1 MAFDP
6 TTARPVEVTRGFAF
20 DPSTATLE
28 TETPRKTV
36 FDPST
41 ATPFIDARTKKEE
54 TPEEQSVF
62 RQVADIPLQLQKG
75 AVTGV
80 RLISDMFGADSA
92 TSKNLRLVEDHL
104 AGLMSAQS
112 KQDSREIARIFKDAE
127 DKGIGANLAAAVK
140 AIAIAPVD
148 TIVNALGTSAPA
160 IVAGLTATLAGAPT
174 AAVLGTTAAVGS
186 AMGAGTI
193 KGAIYETVTEELI
206 KAGLKP
212 AEAEAR
218 AVKAQEYF
226 GENMGM
232 IVTGAGLGTLEAIT
246 GAQPAIARMI
256 ANKLARKGAVEIA
269 EDVAEQAAKG
279 YLGTAAKSAVKEAAP
294 EFLQGAQEQL
304 AKNLALQDEGFDV
317 PTMRGVVGQGAFEAL
332 AGAGLGATTG
342 VAGVASER
350 RAATQEQRELD
361 RLQTLIDEETKQF
374 APTEGV
380 ADVVPS
386 PAIDGAV
393 EPSPAMPVGGT
404 EAVTGGI
411 ETPLAT
417 GLATAEQLTGEPIT
431 GAAVQPTALTPPLP
445 TLEQAQA
452 VLDTLENKEQL
463 QIQEA
468 PDGGF
473 VVAQRAPMVEPT
485 AVAPIAPIEMVG
497 EAAPVETGGVTPEA
511 VQPTV
516 QVAPAEAVEAAP
528 IPEAIEPIATPAVA
542 VEAAAAPEAIEPIS
556 VVAQAETELVEA
568 NTVARTK
575 QDALVDAEIKL
586 RAAITEFNST
596 VRKSD
601 DTTSPAAVELQS
613 ARYAVERANADYLNA
628 SRGVDIKRAKLIE
641 AQSAAKKVE
650 TTPAPTEEPSV
661 AEAIETVQAK
671 EERPQETAATVA
683 AIAEQAEAPV
693 RKRAPGGGRKKSE
706 FAKTT
711 EERGAQSADLIQDAR
726 DIEGRAKA
734 VQKLSLGFAPEQF
747 AKRGVSAEQAQAA
760 YEEAES
766 ARKEDLWNNKM
777 YLYIASVDP
786 TRRDTKAGRVAR
798 EAVAQFTP
806 QEQAQYKELY
816 ASYKAGQGRAP
827 LKSTSIY
834 MSDTADPKF
843 GTATTAQQALRRI
856 MNTGKPFEKLLA
868 QRLLNAV
875 KGVQFVVIRPDT
887 KLPAEISKAFRD
899 TTQGVYSEARK
910 TIYVRDESFGDV
922 NGVNNT
928 TILHEALH
936 AATTLR
942 LDYALALAERGELDT
957 APALQAFAQMMT
969 KTMERAALVY
979 RVAEAEGRSTPYL
992 DGLNKVGAFTD
1003 VREFVSYGLTD
1014 NMMQQFLAT
1023 QVPGM
1028 KMSMFS
1034 RFVEAIRKLFGFDA
1048 NSQSAFQDLVVTTDA
1063 LLSERL
1069 PRDASLIA
1077 TTPDTLAAIKS
1088 NGKKVEDFD
1097 KKLKQP
1103 LASPEEALTTI
1114 GQIIKVRSWDDAKDV
1129 VSDIYNGTGS
1139 QFRRPMLG
1147 ALTTR
1152 QLTELKAAKDM
1163 TDADGKPLLDE
1174 VLRIAED
1181 MNGAKSKMLDET
1193 ADMAKVW
1200 HEWQRAN
1207 PNKYRTLNRL
1217 IHLSTIN
1224 QLDPSVDTRS
1234 ATLTQMY
1241 EALGADGKKLYNDI
1255 RDFYKARFDQYK
1267 QILLDRI
1274 AQTEADDAT
1283 KAQIIAKLEKDFAKL
1298 PQPYFPLVRE
1308 GKYWVRI
1315 GNPKSPNM
1323 EYYMFEDPRERNFF
1337 VRQRAKELG
1346 TTVEALKEDESNIF
1360 AMGDDFKQ
1368 AVDEGMRS
1376 SKMLKDI
1383 LEMVDNASMTDKA
1396 ALKDEIHQ
1404 LYFSTL
1410 PEQNFRKHFIHRK
1423 GTAGFR
1429 SDALRN
1435 FAKSSFHTSVQL
1447 AKIEYGQKLRGAVT
1461 RAWDATEGKPQRE
1474 ILFRPLVDEMKD
1486 RVENVLSPDRSDA
1499 AATKF
1504 ANFLGS
1510 ASFLYYMS
1518 APASAIT
1525 NLSGLFVFGMPV
1537 LNGEFGPQANLALA
1551 KNMNIF
1557 KAVGTTDKDGKFTF
1571 PTLLSRLSGHRRDA
1585 YMEALRRGKI
1595 DTTLTYDT
1603 LQLARTP
1610 SEQYSGSTTSV
1621 MNAVGYLFHHSEKIN
1636 REVMFMTAYDLAYER
1651 ATKAGRDVK
1660 TAQEEAL
1667 NEASRM
1673 TDEAMFDYS
1682 EFNKPRFFRGNV
1694 ARVILQFK
1702 SFAQQTTFYLVKNF
1716 KAMFGSQPP
1725 GVRSTAAT
1733 KFIGTLGMTA
1743 MFAGA
1748 LGLPL
1753 VSVLTWAMSLAS
1765 EDDKDPEKRNAKLRF
1780 RKFLRE
1786 EFGEDL
1792 GLAIERGPI
1801 SWATDI
1807 DFHSRVKLDQLWFR
1821 EMKSGKSEP
1830 EALKEFMIN
1839 MLGPS
1844 VGLAVNASEAMRR
1857 INDGD
1862 VQRGVEM
1869 LLPAGLRGFA
1879 VAMRMNEEGVRNL
1892 KDDKIISRDKLSEK
1906 EIAIAATGF
1915 APVKVA
1921 ATQEDAAQAREQLD
1935 KINEERGR
1943 VLTLFKDLNKKF
1955 TPSRRD
1961 EAFRSLK
1968 EFNRKNPMV
1977 GLDADTIIKAVEGE
1991 VEASATAVRGIRVTE
2006 KLRPALERLLP
2017 RSPYKE

>member
-1 MAFDP
+1 MANSFSFEDALRPNPQPQQPQSFSFEEAVTPVKP
-6 TTARPVEVTRGFAF
+6 TSFSFEEAQPTQ
-20 DPSTATLE
+20 
-28 TETPRKTV
+28 
-36 FDPST
+36 
-41 ATPFIDARTKKEE
+41 FIDARTKKEE

-62 RQVADIPLQLQKG
+62 RQVADVPLQLQKG
-75 AVTGV
+75 VVTGV

-160 IVAGLTATLAGAPT
+160 IVAGLAATVAGAPT

-269 EDVAEQAAKG
+269 EDVAEQAVKG
-279 YLGTAAKSAVKEAAP
+279 YFGTAAKSAVKEAAP
-294 EFLQGAQEQL
+294 EFLQGSQEQL
-304 AKNLALQDEGFDV
+304 ARNLALQEEGFDV
-317 PTMRGVVGQGAFEAL
+317 PTMRDVVAQGTFEAL

-342 VAGVASER
+342 AVQVATER
-350 RAATQEQRELD
+350 RAATQEQKELD
-361 RLQTLIDEETKQF
+361 RLQTIIEQELGPVTPEE
-374 APTEGV
+374 EGV
-380 ADVVPS
+380 TNVEPS
-386 PAIDGAV
+386 PTIDGAV
-393 EPSPAMPVGGT
+393 EPSTGMPVGGVDT
-404 EAVTGGI
+404 TAAGI
-411 ETPLAT
+411 ETPLAS
-417 GLATAEQLTGEPIT
+417 GLAAAEQLTGEPIT
-431 GAAVQPTALTPPLP
+431 GAAVQSTPLTPPLP
-445 TLEQAQA
+445 TRELAQA
-452 VLDTLENKEQL
+452 VLDSQPNVEQL
-463 QIQEA
+463 EITET

-473 VVAQRAPMVEPT
+473 VVAQRAPVVEPT
-485 AVAPIAPIEMVG
+485 AVAPIAPVDMVG
-497 EAAPVETGGVTPEA
+497 QAAPVETGGVTQEA
-511 VQPTV
+511 VQPAV
-516 QVAPAEAVEAAP
+516 QVAPAETMEAAP
-528 IPEAIEPIATPAVA
+528 VPE
-542 VEAAAAPEAIEPIS
+542 
-556 VVAQAETELVEA
+556 VVAPVAEPVTEE
-568 NTVARTK
+568 VA
-575 QDALVDAEIKL
+575 
-586 RAAITEFNST
+586 
-596 VRKSD
+596 
-601 DTTSPAAVELQS
+601 PAAEEV
-613 ARYAVERANADYLNA
+613 V
-628 SRGVDIKRAKLIE
+628 
-641 AQSAAKKVE
+641 
-650 TTPAPTEEPSV
+650 TPTEELSV
-661 AEAIETVQAK
+661 AETTEAVEAK

-706 FAKTT
+706 LAKTP

-734 VQKLSLGFAPEQF
+734 VQKLSLGLAPEQF
-747 AKRGVSAEQAQAA
+747 AKRGVSAEEAQAA
-760 YEEAES
+760 YEEAE
-766 ARKEDLWNNKM
+766 ANRKEDLWNNKM

-816 ASYKAGQGRAP
+816 ASYKAEQGRAP

-843 GTATTAQQALRRI
+843 GSATTAQQALRRI

-887 KLPAEISKAFRD
+887 KLPAEISKAFKE
-899 TTQGVYSEARK
+899 TTQGVYSESRK

-928 TILHEALH
+928 TVLHEALH

-969 KTMERAALVY
+969 KTMERAELVY
-979 RVAEAEGRSTPYL
+979 RVAKAEGRSTPYL
-992 DGLNKVGAFTD
+992 DALNKVGAFTD

-1014 NMMQQFLAT
+1014 NMMQQFLAN

-1077 TTPDTLAAIKS
+1077 TTPDTLAAIKD
-1088 NGKKVEDFD
+1088 NGKKAKDFD
-1097 KKLKQP
+1097 ERLKQP

-1114 GQIIKVRSWDDAKDV
+1114 GQIIKIRSWDDAKDV
-1129 VSDIYNGTGS
+1129 VSDIYNGTES
-1139 QFRRPMLG
+1139 QFRRPLLG

-1152 QLTELKAAKDM
+1152 QLTELNAAKDM

-1207 PNKYRTLNRL
+1207 PGKYRTLNRL

-1241 EALGADGKKLYNDI
+1241 EALGEDGKKLYNDI

-1396 ALKDEIHQ
+1396 GLKDEIHQ

-1537 LNGEFGPQANLALA
+1537 LNGEFGPRANLALA

-1571 PTLLSRLSGHRRDA
+1571 PTLLSKLTGHRRDA

-1610 SEQYSGSTTSV
+1610 SEKYSGSTVSI

-1651 ATKAGRDVK
+1651 ATKAGRDAK
-1660 TAQEEAL
+1660 TATEEAL
-1667 NEASRM
+1667 NEAARL

-1716 KAMFGSQPP
+1716 KAMFGEQPP
-1725 GVRSTAAT
+1725 GVRKTAAT

-1753 VSVLTWAMSLAS
+1753 VSVIASAMALLS
-1765 EDDKDPEKRNAKLRF
+1765 EDDKDPEKRNPKLRF

-1821 EMKSGKSEP
+1821 ELKAGKSEP
-1830 EALKEFMIN
+1830 EALKEFIIN
-1839 MLGPS
+1839 MMGPS
-1844 VGLAVNASEAMRR
+1844 VGLAVNASEALRR

-1879 VAMRMNEEGVRNL
+1879 TAMRMNEEGVRNL
-1892 KDDKIISRDKLSEK
+1892 KDDKIIPRDKLSAQ

-1915 APVKVA
+1915 SPTKVA
-1921 ATQEDAAQAREQLD
+1921 ATQEDAAQARAELD
-1935 KINEERGR
+1935 KIQADRTR

-1968 EFNRKNPMV
+1968 EFNRMNPMV

-1991 VEASATAVRGIRVTE
+1991 VEASAMSVRGIRVSE

-2017 RSPYKE
+2017 RSPYKQ

>member
-1 MAFDP
+1 M
-6 TTARPVEVTRGFAF
+6 
-20 DPSTATLE
+20 
-28 TETPRKTV
+28 
-36 FDPST
+36 
-41 ATPFIDARTKKEE
+41 ATPQNWWEQDQPVAAQSEEWWAKDKPASTGEEWWAQDKPASAPAQFIDARTKKEE
-54 TPEEQSVF
+54 TPEDQSAF
-62 RQVADIPLQLQKG
+62 RPLLDVPLQAIKG
-75 AVTGV
+75 GVTGV
-80 RLISDMFGADSA
+80 RLIADAFGANNA
-92 TSKNLRLVEDHL
+92 TSQNLRKNEELI

-112 KQDSREIARIFKDAE
+112 KQDSREIARIMKEAE
-127 DKGIGANLAAAVK
+127 DKGIVDQVVAGVK
-140 AIAIAPVD
+140 ALSVAPVD
-148 TIVNALGTSAPA
+148 IVVNALGTSAPA
-160 IVAGLTATLAGAPT
+160 IVASLATIVAGAPT

-186 AMGAGTI
+186 VMGAGTI
-193 KGAIYETVTEELI
+193 KGAIYETVAEELI

-212 AEAEAR
+212 AAAEAR

-232 IVTGAGLGTLEAIT
+232 ITTGAGLGTLEAIT
-246 GAQPAIARMI
+246 GAQPAIARLI
-256 ANKLARKGAVEIA
+256 ANKLARKGAADIA

-279 YLGTAAKSAVKEAAP
+279 YLGTAAKSAAKEAGP

-304 AKNLALQDEGFDV
+304 AKNLALQEEGFDV
-317 PTMRGVVGQGAFEAL
+317 PTMRGVVAQGTLEAA

-342 VAGVASER
+342 VAEVATER

-361 RLQTLIDEETKQF
+361 RLQTLIDEERKQF

-386 PAIDGAV
+386 PAIDGTV
-393 EPSPAMPVGGT
+393 EPSAAMPVGGT

-411 ETPLAT
+411 EAPLAS
-417 GLATAEQLTGEPIT
+417 GLATAEQLTGEPVT

-463 QIQEA
+463 EIQGT

-473 VVAQRAPMVEPT
+473 VVAQRAPVVEPT
-485 AVAPIAPIEMVG
+485 AVAPIAPTEMVG

-511 VQPTV
+511 VQPAV
-516 QVAPAEAVEAAP
+516 QVAPAEAMEAAP
-528 IPEAIEPIATPAVA
+528 VPEAVEPVT
-542 VEAAAAPEAIEPIS
+542 APEVTPEVTP
-556 VVAQAETELVEA
+556 EA
-568 NTVARTK
+568 V
-575 QDALVDAEIKL
+575 I
-586 RAAITEFNST
+586 
-596 VRKSD
+596 
-601 DTTSPAAVELQS
+601 
-613 ARYAVERANADYLNA
+613 
-628 SRGVDIKRAKLIE
+628 
-641 AQSAAKKVE
+641 
-650 TTPAPTEEPSV
+650 TEEPSV
-661 AEAIETVQAK
+661 AEALETVEAK

-693 RKRAPGGGRKKSE
+693 RKRAPGGGRKKSDI
-706 FAKTT
+706 AKTP
-711 EERGAQSADLIQDAR
+711 EERKTQAADLIQDAR
-726 DIEGRAKA
+726 DIEGRVKA

-747 AKRGVSAEQAQAA
+747 AKRGVSAEDAQTA
-760 YEEAES
+760 YEEAENN
-766 ARKEDLWNNKM
+766 RKEDLWNNKM

-786 TRRDTKAGRVAR
+786 TRRDTKAGKAAR

-816 ASYKAGQGRAP
+816 ASYKAEQGRAP
-827 LKSTSIY
+827 LKSESVYTTSE
-834 MSDTADPKF
+834 ADPKF

-875 KGVQFVVIRPDT
+875 KGIQFVVIRPDT
-887 KLPAEISKAFRD
+887 KLPAEIGKAFKD

-979 RVAEAEGRSTPYL
+979 RVAKAEGRSTPYL
-992 DGLNKVGAFTD
+992 DALNKVGAFTD

-1014 NMMQQFLAT
+1014 NMMQQFLAN

-1077 TTPDTLAAIKS
+1077 TTPDTLAAVKN

-1097 KKLKQP
+1097 AKLRQP
-1103 LASPEEALTTI
+1103 QASPEEQLTII
-1114 GQIIKVRSWDDAKDV
+1114 GQILKVRSWDDAKDV
-1129 VSDIYNGTGS
+1129 VSDIYNGTES
-1139 QFRRPMLG
+1139 QFRRPLLG
-1147 ALTTR
+1147 SLTTR
-1152 QLTELKAAKDM
+1152 QITELNAAKQM
-1163 TDADGKPLLDE
+1163 IGGDGKPTLDN

-1193 ADMAKVW
+1193 AAMAKVW

-1207 PNKYRTLNRL
+1207 PGKYRTLNRL

-1255 RDFYKARFDQYK
+1255 RDFYKARFDKYK

-1274 AQTEADDAT
+1274 SQTEADETT
-1283 KAQIIAKLEKDFAKL
+1283 KAQIIAKMEKDFENL

-1346 TTVEALKEDESNIF
+1346 TTVEALREDESNIF
-1360 AMGDDFKQ
+1360 AMGDNFKE

-1383 LEMVDNASMTDKA
+1383 LELVDNANMIDKP

-1461 RAWDATEGKPQRE
+1461 RAWDATKDMPQRDL
-1474 ILFRPLVDEMKD
+1474 LFKPLIEEMKD

-1510 ASFLYYMS
+1510 ASFVYYMS

-1537 LNGEFGPQANLALA
+1537 LNGEFGPRANLALA

-1557 KAVGTTDKDGKFTF
+1557 KTVGVTDKDGKFTF
-1571 PTLLSRLSGHRRDA
+1571 PTLLSRLTGHRRDA

-1603 LQLARTP
+1603 LQLSRSP
-1610 SEQYSGSTTSV
+1610 SEQYSGSTMSV
-1621 MNAVGYLFHHSEKIN
+1621 MNAIGYLFHHSEKIN

-1651 ATKAGRDVK
+1651 ATKAGRDAK

-1667 NEASRM
+1667 NDASRM

-1725 GVRSTAAT
+1725 GVRSTAIT
-1733 KFIGTLGMTA
+1733 KFVGTLGMTG

-1748 LGLPL
+1748 MGLPL
-1753 VSVLTWAMSLAS
+1753 VSVIAYAMSLAS
-1765 EDDKDPEKRNAKLRF
+1765 EDDKDPEKRNPKLRF

-1792 GLAIERGPI
+1792 GLALERGPI
-1801 SWATDI
+1801 SWATDV

-1821 EMKSGKSEP
+1821 ELKTGKSEP
-1830 EALKEFMIN
+1830 EALREFIIN

-1844 VGLAVNASEAMRR
+1844 VGLGINAAEALRR

-1892 KDDKIISRDKLSEK
+1892 KDDKIIPRDKLSDK

-1935 KINEERGR
+1935 KIQADRTR
-1943 VLTLFKDLNKKF
+1943 VLDLFKDLNKKF

-1961 EAFRSLK
+1961 EAVRSLK
-1968 EFNRKNPMV
+1968 KYNRMNPEYA
-1977 GLDADTIIKAVEGE
+1977 LDFDIIIKAVEGE
-1991 VEASATAVRGIRVTE
+1991 AEASAMAVRGIRVSE
-2006 KLRPALERLLP
+2006 KLRPALARLLP

>member
-1 MAFDP
+1 MANSFSFEDALRPNPQPQQPQSFSFEEAVAPVKP
-6 TTARPVEVTRGFAF
+6 TSFSFEEAQPQ
-20 DPSTATLE
+20 
-28 TETPRKTV
+28 
-36 FDPST
+36 
-41 ATPFIDARTKKEE
+41 FIDARTKKEE
-54 TPEEQSVF
+54 TPEEQSMF
-62 RQVADIPLQLQKG
+62 RPILDVPLQLQKG
-75 AVTGV
+75 LVTGV
-80 RLISDMFGADSA
+80 RIIADAFGADIQ
-92 TSKNLRLVEDHL
+92 TSKNLRLAEDHL
-104 AGLMSAQS
+104 AGLMSAYG
-112 KQDSREIARIFKDAE
+112 KKDSQEIARIFKDAE
-127 DKGIGANLAAAVK
+127 DKGIGAQLAAGIK
-140 AIAIAPVD
+140 AISIAPVD
-148 TIVNALGTSAPA
+148 TIVNTLGTSAPA

-186 AMGAGTI
+186 VMGAGTI

-212 AEAEAR
+212 KEAEAR

-269 EDVAEQAAKG
+269 EDVAEQAVKG
-279 YLGTAAKSAVKEAAP
+279 YFGTAAKSAVKEAAP
-294 EFLQGAQEQL
+294 EFLQGSQEQL
-304 AKNLALQDEGFDV
+304 ARNLALQEEGFDV
-317 PTMRGVVGQGAFEAL
+317 PTMRGVVAQGTFEAL

-342 VAGVASER
+342 AVEVATER
-350 RAATQEQRELD
+350 RAATQEQKELD
-361 RLQTLIDEETKQF
+361 RLQTIIEQELGPVTPEE
-374 APTEGV
+374 EGV
-380 ADVVPS
+380 TNVEPS
-386 PAIDGAV
+386 PTIDGAV
-393 EPSPAMPVGGT
+393 EPSTGMPVGGVDT
-404 EAVTGGI
+404 TAAGI
-411 ETPLAT
+411 ETPLAS
-417 GLATAEQLTGEPIT
+417 GLAAAEQLTGEPTT
-431 GAAVQPTALTPPLP
+431 GAAVQPTPLNALTPELD
-445 TLEQAQA
+445 TFEQAQA
-452 VLDTLENKEQL
+452 VIDSLPNPTAYAV
-463 QIQEA
+463 QETEY
-468 PDGGF
+468 GF
-473 VVAQRAPMVEPT
+473 VVTPRVADL
-485 AVAPIAPIEMVG
+485 AVAPSAPVDMVG
-497 EAAPVETGGVTPEA
+497 QAAPVETGGVTPEA
-511 VQPTV
+511 VQPAV
-516 QVAPAEAVEAAP
+516 QVAPAEAMEAAP
-528 IPEAIEPIATPAVA
+528 VPEVIEPVA
-542 VEAAAAPEAIEPIS
+542 EPVAEEVALAAEE
-556 VVAQAETELVEA
+556 VVT
-568 NTVARTK
+568 
-575 QDALVDAEIKL
+575 
-586 RAAITEFNST
+586 
-596 VRKSD
+596 
-601 DTTSPAAVELQS
+601 
-613 ARYAVERANADYLNA
+613 
-628 SRGVDIKRAKLIE
+628 
-641 AQSAAKKVE
+641 
-650 TTPAPTEEPSV
+650 PTEETSV
-661 AEAIETVQAK
+661 AEALETVEAKK
-671 EERPQETAATVA
+671 EEPQETAATVA

-706 FAKTT
+706 LAKTT

-734 VQKLSLGFAPEQF
+734 VQKLSLGLAPEQF
-747 AKRGVSAEQAQAA
+747 AKRGVSAEEAQTA

-816 ASYKAGQGRAP
+816 ASYKAEQGRAP
-827 LKSTSIY
+827 LKSTSVS

-887 KLPAEISKAFRD
+887 KLPADISKAFKD
-899 TTQGVYSEARK
+899 TTQGVYSESRK

-928 TILHEALH
+928 TVLHEALH

-957 APALQAFAQMMT
+957 SPALQAFAQMMT
-969 KTMERAALVY
+969 KTMNRAELVY
-979 RVAEAEGRSTPYL
+979 RVAKAEGRSTPYL
-992 DGLNKVGAFTD
+992 DALNKVGAFTD

-1088 NGKKVEDFD
+1088 DGKKVDDFD
-1097 KKLKQP
+1097 AKLKQP

-1114 GQIIKVRSWDDAKDV
+1114 GQIIKIRSWDDAKDV
-1129 VSDIYNGTGS
+1129 VSDIYNGTES
-1139 QFRRPMLG
+1139 QFRRPLLG

-1163 TDADGKPLLDE
+1163 TDADGKPLLDN

-1207 PNKYRTLNRL
+1207 PSKYRTLNRL
-1217 IHLSTIN
+1217 IHLSTVN

-1283 KAQIIAKLEKDFAKL
+1283 KAQIIAKLEKDFSKL

-1383 LEMVDNASMTDKA
+1383 LEMVDNASMTDKT

-1537 LNGEFGPQANLALA
+1537 LNGEFGPRANLALA

-1557 KAVGTTDKDGKFTF
+1557 KSVGTTDKDGKFTF

-1610 SEQYSGSTTSV
+1610 SEKYSGSTVSV

-1660 TAQEEAL
+1660 TATEEAL
-1667 NEASRM
+1667 NEAARL

-1716 KAMFGSQPP
+1716 KAMFGEQPP
-1725 GVRSTAAT
+1725 GVRKTAAT
-1733 KFIGTLGMTA
+1733 KFVGTLGMTA

-1753 VSVLTWAMSLAS
+1753 VSVIASAMALLS
-1765 EDDKDPEKRNAKLRF
+1765 EDDKDPEKRNPKLRF
-1780 RKFLRE
+1780 RKFLRD
-1786 EFGEDL
+1786 EFGESL

-1821 EMKSGKSEP
+1821 ELKAGKSEP
-1830 EALKEFMIN
+1830 EALKEFIIN
-1839 MLGPS
+1839 MMGPS
-1844 VGLAVNASEAMRR
+1844 VGLAVNASEALRR

-1879 VAMRMNEEGVRNL
+1879 TAMRMNEEGVRNL
-1892 KDDKIISRDKLSEK
+1892 KDDKIIPRDKLSAQ

-1915 APVKVA
+1915 SPTKVA
-1921 ATQEDAAQAREQLD
+1921 ATQEDAAQARAELD
-1935 KINEERGR
+1935 KIQADRTR

-1968 EFNRKNPMV
+1968 EFNRMNPMV
-1977 GLDADTIIKAVEGE
+1977 GLDADTIIGAVEGE
-1991 VEASATAVRGIRVTE
+1991 VEASAMSVRGIRVSE

-2017 RSPYKE
+2017 RSPYQQ

>member
-1 MAFDP
+1 MGQ
-6 TTARPVEVTRGFAF
+6 PVPLDLLPPDIAPAVGRAVPDDLLPAELQTSRAVPANLLPE
-20 DPSTATLE
+20 DLQSA
-28 TETPRKTV
+28 K
-36 FDPST
+36 
-41 ATPFIDARTKKEE
+41 FIDARTKTAEP

-62 RQVADIPLQLQKG
+62 RQVADVPLQLQKG
-75 AVTGV
+75 LVTGV
-80 RLISDMFGADSA
+80 RLISDAFGADST
-92 TSKNLRLVEDHL
+92 TSKNLRSVEDYL

-112 KQDSREIARIFKDAE
+112 KQDSREQARIMKEAE
-127 DKGIGANLAAAVK
+127 DKGILDQVVAGVK
-140 AIAIAPVD
+140 ALSVAPVD
-148 TIVNALGTSAPA
+148 TIVNALGTSGPA
-160 IVAGLTATLAGAPT
+160 IVAGLTATVAGAP
-174 AAVLGTTAAVGS
+174 AAAILGTTAAVGS
-186 AMGAGTI
+186 VMGAGTI
-193 KGAIYETVTEELI
+193 KGAIYETVAEELI

-232 IVTGAGLGTLEAIT
+232 ITTGAGLGTLEAIT
-246 GAQPAIARMI
+246 GAQPAIARLI
-256 ANKLARKGAVEIA
+256 ANKLARKGAADIA

-279 YLGTAAKSAVKEAAP
+279 YFGAATKAAAKEAAP

-304 AKNLALQDEGFDV
+304 AKNLALQEEGFDV
-317 PTMRGVVGQGAFEAL
+317 PTMRGVIAQGTLEAA

-342 VAGVASER
+342 VAEVATER

-374 APTEGV
+374 ASEEGV
-380 ADVVPS
+380 ADVVEPS
-386 PAIDGAV
+386 PTIDGAV
-393 EPSPAMPVGGT
+393 EPSPVMPVGGT
-404 EAVTGGI
+404 EAVTAGV
-411 ETPLAT
+411 ETPLAS
-417 GLATAEQLTGEPIT
+417 GLAAAEQLTGEPIT
-431 GAAVQPTALTPPLP
+431 GAAVQPTPLTPPLP
-445 TLEQAQA
+445 TVELAQA
-452 VLDTLENKEQL
+452 VMDSQPNKDQL
-463 QIQEA
+463 QIIEA
-468 PDGGF
+468 PEGGF
-473 VVAQRAPMVEPT
+473 IVAQRAPVVEPT
-485 AVAPIAPIEMVG
+485 VVAPVAPTEMVG

-511 VQPTV
+511 VQPAV
-516 QVAPAEAVEAAP
+516 QVTPTEAVEAAP
-528 IPEAIEPIATPAVA
+528 IPEVIEPVA
-542 VEAAAAPEAIEPIS
+542 APVTEEAAPVTAAEE
-556 VVAQAETELVEA
+556 VVT
-568 NTVARTK
+568 
-575 QDALVDAEIKL
+575 
-586 RAAITEFNST
+586 
-596 VRKSD
+596 
-601 DTTSPAAVELQS
+601 
-613 ARYAVERANADYLNA
+613 
-628 SRGVDIKRAKLIE
+628 
-641 AQSAAKKVE
+641 
-650 TTPAPTEEPSV
+650 PTEEPSV
-661 AEAIETVQAK
+661 AEAIETVEAK
-671 EERPQETAATVA
+671 EERPAETAATVA

-706 FAKTT
+706 VAKTP
-711 EERGAQSADLIQDAR
+711 EERQAQAADLIQDAR

-747 AKRGVSAEQAQAA
+747 AKRGVSAEEAQAA
-760 YEEAES
+760 FEEAES

-798 EAVAQFTP
+798 EAVAKFTP

-816 ASYKAGQGRAP
+816 TAYKAEQRGAP

-834 MSDTADPKF
+834 LSDEADPKF
-843 GTATTAQQALRRI
+843 GSATTAQQALRRI

-887 KLPAEISKAFRD
+887 KLPAEISKAFKE

-928 TILHEALH
+928 TVLHEALH

-942 LDYALALAERGELDT
+942 LDYALALDAQGEIDT

-969 KTMERAALVY
+969 KTMNRAELVY
-979 RVAEAEGRSTPYL
+979 RVAKAEGRSTPYL
-992 DGLNKVGAFTD
+992 DALHKVGAFTD

-1028 KMSMFS
+1028 KMSMYS
-1034 RFVEAIRKLFGFDA
+1034 RFVEAVRKLFGFDA

-1069 PRDASLIA
+1069 PRDASILA

-1088 NGKKVEDFD
+1088 NGNKVKDFD
-1097 KKLKQP
+1097 AKLKQP

-1114 GQIIKVRSWDDAKDV
+1114 GQILKVRSWDDAKDV

-1139 QFRRPMLG
+1139 QFRRPLLG

-1241 EALGADGKKLYNDI
+1241 EALGEDGKKLYNDI

-1474 ILFRPLVDEMKD
+1474 VLFRPLVDEMKD

-1499 AATKF
+1499 MATKF

-1537 LNGEFGPQANLALA
+1537 LNGEFGPRANLALA

-1557 KAVGTTDKDGKFTF
+1557 KSVGTTDKDGKFTF

-1610 SEQYSGSTTSV
+1610 SEQYSGSTVSV

-1651 ATKAGRDVK
+1651 ATKVGRDVK

-1667 NEASRM
+1667 NEAARL

-1682 EFNKPRFFRGNV
+1682 EFNKPRFFRGNI
-1694 ARVILQFK
+1694 ARVVLQFK

-1716 KAMFGSQPP
+1716 KAMFGKQPP

-1765 EDDKDPEKRNAKLRF
+1765 EDEKDPEKRNAKLRF
-1780 RKFLRE
+1780 RKFLRD

-1792 GLAIERGPI
+1792 GLAIERGPV

-1844 VGLAVNASEAMRR
+1844 VGLAVNASEALRR

-1879 VAMRMNEEGVRNL
+1879 TAMRMNEEGVRNL
-1892 KDDKIISRDKLSEK
+1892 KDDKIIPRDKLSEK

-1915 APVKVA
+1915 SPTKVA

-1935 KINEERGR
+1935 KINEDRGR

-1991 VEASATAVRGIRVTE
+1991 VEASAMSVRGIRVSE

>member
-1 MAFDP
+1 MGQPVPLDLLPPDIAPAVGRAVPDDLLPAELQTSRAVPANLLPEDLQP
-6 TTARPVEVTRGFAF
+6 T
-20 DPSTATLE
+20 
-28 TETPRKTV
+28 K
-36 FDPST
+36 
-41 ATPFIDARTKKEE
+41 FIDARTKKEE

-62 RQVADIPLQLQKG
+62 RPLLDVPLQLQKG
-75 AVTGV
+75 VVTGV
-80 RLISDMFGADSA
+80 RIISDMFGADSA

-104 AGLMSAQS
+104 AGLMSAYG
-112 KQDSREIARIFKDAE
+112 KQDSQEIARIFKDAE

-140 AIAIAPVD
+140 AISIAPVD

-193 KGAIYETVTEELI
+193 KGAIYETVAEELI

-269 EDVAEQAAKG
+269 EDVAAQAAKG
-279 YLGTAAKSAVKEAAP
+279 YFGTAAKSAVKEAAP
-294 EFLQGAQEQL
+294 EFLQGSQEQL
-304 AKNLALQDEGFDV
+304 AKNLALQEEGFDV
-317 PTMRGVVGQGAFEAL
+317 PTMRGVVAQGAFEAL

-342 VAGVASER
+342 VAEVATER

-374 APTEGV
+374 ASEEGV
-380 ADVVPS
+380 ADVVEPS
-386 PAIDGAV
+386 PTIDGAV
-393 EPSPAMPVGGT
+393 EPSPAMPIGGA
-404 EAVTGGI
+404 EAVTAGV
-411 ETPLAT
+411 ETPLAS
-417 GLATAEQLTGEPIT
+417 GLATAEQLAGEPIT
-431 GAAVQPTALTPPLP
+431 GAAVQPTPLTPPLP
-445 TLEQAQA
+445 TVELAQA
-452 VLDTLENKEQL
+452 VMDSQPNKDQL
-463 QIQEA
+463 QIIEA

-473 VVAQRAPMVEPT
+473 VVAQRAPVVEPT
-485 AVAPIAPIEMVG
+485 AVAPVAPTEMVG

-511 VQPTV
+511 VQPAV

-528 IPEAIEPIATPAVA
+528 VPEAVEPVA
-542 VEAAAAPEAIEPIS
+542 APVTEEAAPITAAEE
-556 VVAQAETELVEA
+556 VLT
-568 NTVARTK
+568 
-575 QDALVDAEIKL
+575 
-586 RAAITEFNST
+586 
-596 VRKSD
+596 
-601 DTTSPAAVELQS
+601 
-613 ARYAVERANADYLNA
+613 
-628 SRGVDIKRAKLIE
+628 
-641 AQSAAKKVE
+641 
-650 TTPAPTEEPSV
+650 PTEEPSV
-661 AEAIETVQAK
+661 AEAVETVEAK
-671 EERPQETAATVA
+671 EERPAETAATVA
-683 AIAEQAEAPV
+683 AIAEQAETPV

-706 FAKTT
+706 VAKTP
-711 EERGAQSADLIQDAR
+711 EERQAQATDLIQDAR

-747 AKRGVSAEQAQAA
+747 AKRGVSAEEAQAA
-760 YEEAES
+760 FEEAES

-798 EAVAQFTP
+798 EAVAKFTP

-816 ASYKAGQGRAP
+816 TAYKAEQRGAP

-834 MSDTADPKF
+834 LSDEADPKF
-843 GTATTAQQALRRI
+843 GSATTAQQALRRI

-887 KLPAEISKAFRD
+887 KLPAEISKAFKE

-928 TILHEALH
+928 TVLHEALH

-942 LDYALALAERGELDT
+942 LDYALALDAQGEIDT

-969 KTMERAALVY
+969 KTMNRAELVY
-979 RVAEAEGRSTPYL
+979 RVAKAEGRSTPYL
-992 DGLNKVGAFTD
+992 DALHKVGAFTD

-1028 KMSMFS
+1028 KMSMYS
-1034 RFVEAIRKLFGFDA
+1034 RFVEAVRKLFGFDA

-1069 PRDASLIA
+1069 PRDASILA

-1088 NGKKVEDFD
+1088 NGNKVKDFD
-1097 KKLKQP
+1097 AKLKQP

-1114 GQIIKVRSWDDAKDV
+1114 GQILKVRSWDDAKDV

-1139 QFRRPMLG
+1139 QFRRPLLG

-1241 EALGADGKKLYNDI
+1241 EALGEDGKKLYNDI

-1499 AATKF
+1499 MATKF
-1504 ANFLGS
+1504 ANALGS

-1537 LNGEFGPQANLALA
+1537 LNGEFGPRANLALA

-1557 KAVGTTDKDGKFTF
+1557 KSVGTTDKDGKFTF

-1610 SEQYSGSTTSV
+1610 SEQYSGSTVSV

-1651 ATKAGRDVK
+1651 ATKVGRDVK

-1667 NEASRM
+1667 NEAARL

-1682 EFNKPRFFRGNV
+1682 EFNKPRFFRGNI
-1694 ARVILQFK
+1694 ARVVLQFK

-1716 KAMFGSQPP
+1716 KAMFGKQPP

-1765 EDDKDPEKRNAKLRF
+1765 EDEKDPEKRNAKLRF
-1780 RKFLRE
+1780 RKFLRD

-1792 GLAIERGPI
+1792 GLAIERGPV

-1844 VGLAVNASEAMRR
+1844 VGLAVNASEALRR

-1879 VAMRMNEEGVRNL
+1879 TAMRMNEEGVRNL
-1892 KDDKIISRDKLSEK
+1892 KDDKIIPRDKLSEK

-1915 APVKVA
+1915 SPTKVA

-1935 KINEERGR
+1935 KINEDRGR

-1991 VEASATAVRGIRVTE
+1991 VEASAMSVRGIRVAE

>member
-1 MAFDP
+1 MGQ
-6 TTARPVEVTRGFAF
+6 PVPLDLLPPDIAPAVGRAVPDDLLPAELQTSRAVPANLLPE
-20 DPSTATLE
+20 DLQSA
-28 TETPRKTV
+28 K
-36 FDPST
+36 
-41 ATPFIDARTKKEE
+41 FIDARTKTAEP

-62 RQVADIPLQLQKG
+62 RQVADVPLQLQKG
-75 AVTGV
+75 LVTGV
-80 RLISDMFGADSA
+80 RLISDAFGADST
-92 TSKNLRLVEDHL
+92 TSKNLRSVEDYL

-112 KQDSREIARIFKDAE
+112 KQDSREQARIMKEAE
-127 DKGIGANLAAAVK
+127 DKGILDQVVAGVK
-140 AIAIAPVD
+140 ALSVAPVD
-148 TIVNALGTSAPA
+148 TIVNALGTSGPA
-160 IVAGLTATLAGAPT
+160 IVAGLTATVAGAP
-174 AAVLGTTAAVGS
+174 AAAILGTTAAVGS
-186 AMGAGTI
+186 VMGAGTI
-193 KGAIYETVTEELI
+193 KGAIYETVAEELI

-232 IVTGAGLGTLEAIT
+232 ITTGAGLGTLEAIT

-256 ANKLARKGAVEIA
+256 ASKVARKGATEIA

-279 YLGTAAKSAVKEAAP
+279 YFGAATKAAAKEAAP

-304 AKNLALQDEGFDV
+304 AKNLALQEEGFDV
-317 PTMRGVVGQGAFEAL
+317 PTMRGVIAQGTLEAA

-342 VAGVASER
+342 VAEVATER

-374 APTEGV
+374 ASEEGV
-380 ADVVPS
+380 ADVVEPS
-386 PAIDGAV
+386 PTIDGAV
-393 EPSPAMPVGGT
+393 EPSPAMPVGGA
-404 EAVTGGI
+404 EAVTAGV
-411 ETPLAT
+411 ETPLAS
-417 GLATAEQLTGEPIT
+417 GLAAAEQLTGEPIT
-431 GAAVQPTALTPPLP
+431 GAAVQPTPLTPPLP
-445 TLEQAQA
+445 TIELAQA
-452 VLDTLENKEQL
+452 VMDSQPNKDQL
-463 QIQEA
+463 QIIEA

-473 VVAQRAPMVEPT
+473 IVAQRAPVVEPT
-485 AVAPIAPIEMVG
+485 AVAPVAPTEMVG

-511 VQPTV
+511 VQPAV
-516 QVAPAEAVEAAP
+516 QVTPAEAVEAAP
-528 IPEAIEPIATPAVA
+528 VPEAVEPVA
-542 VEAAAAPEAIEPIS
+542 EE
-556 VVAQAETELVEA
+556 VAQEEEA
-568 NTVARTK
+568 FA
-575 QDALVDAEIKL
+575 
-586 RAAITEFNST
+586 RAAEEVVT
-596 VRKSD
+596 
-601 DTTSPAAVELQS
+601 
-613 ARYAVERANADYLNA
+613 
-628 SRGVDIKRAKLIE
+628 
-641 AQSAAKKVE
+641 
-650 TTPAPTEEPSV
+650 PTEEPSV

-671 EERPQETAATVA
+671 EERPAETAATVA
-683 AIAEQAEAPV
+683 AIAEQAETPV

-706 FAKTT
+706 VAKTP
-711 EERGAQSADLIQDAR
+711 EERQAQAADLIQDAR

-747 AKRGVSAEQAQAA
+747 AKRGVSAEEAQAA
-760 YEEAES
+760 FEEAENN
-766 ARKEDLWNNKM
+766 RKEDLWNNKM

-816 ASYKAGQGRAP
+816 TAYKAEQRGAP

-834 MSDTADPKF
+834 LSDEADPKF
-843 GTATTAQQALRRI
+843 GSATTAQQALRRI

-887 KLPAEISKAFRD
+887 KLPAEISKAFKE

-928 TILHEALH
+928 TVLHEALH

-942 LDYALALAERGELDT
+942 LDYALALDAQGEIDT

-969 KTMERAALVY
+969 KTMNRAELVY
-979 RVAEAEGRSTPYL
+979 RVAKAEGRSTPYL
-992 DGLNKVGAFTD
+992 DALHKVGAFTD

-1028 KMSMFS
+1028 KMSMYS

-1069 PRDASLIA
+1069 PRDASILA

-1088 NGKKVEDFD
+1088 NGNKVKDFD
-1097 KKLKQP
+1097 AKLKQP

-1139 QFRRPMLG
+1139 QFRRPLLG

-1163 TDADGKPLLDE
+1163 IDADGKPLLDE

-1241 EALGADGKKLYNDI
+1241 EALGEDGKKLYNDI

-1499 AATKF
+1499 MATKF
-1504 ANFLGS
+1504 ANALGS

-1537 LNGEFGPQANLALA
+1537 LNGEFGPRANLALA

-1557 KAVGTTDKDGKFTF
+1557 KSVGTTDKDGKFTF

-1610 SEQYSGSTTSV
+1610 SEQYSGSTVSV

-1651 ATKAGRDVK
+1651 ATKVGRDVK

-1667 NEASRM
+1667 NEAARL

-1682 EFNKPRFFRGNV
+1682 EFNKPRFFRGNI
-1694 ARVILQFK
+1694 ARVVLQFK

-1716 KAMFGSQPP
+1716 KAMFGKQPP

-1765 EDDKDPEKRNAKLRF
+1765 EDEKDPEKRNAKLRF
-1780 RKFLRE
+1780 RKFLRD

-1792 GLAIERGPI
+1792 GLAIERGPV

-1844 VGLAVNASEAMRR
+1844 VGLAVNASEALRR

-1879 VAMRMNEEGVRNL
+1879 TAMRMNEEGVRNL
-1892 KDDKIISRDKLSEK
+1892 KDDKIIPRDKLSEK

-1915 APVKVA
+1915 SPTKVA

-1935 KINEERGR
+1935 KINEDRGR

-1991 VEASATAVRGIRVTE
+1991 VEASAMSVRGIRVSE

>member
-1 MAFDP
+1 MANSFSFEDALRP
-6 TTARPVEVTRGFAF
+6 TPQPQQPQSFSFEEAVAPAKPTSFSFEDAQSAQ
-20 DPSTATLE
+20 
-28 TETPRKTV
+28 
-36 FDPST
+36 
-41 ATPFIDARTKKEE
+41 FIDARTKTPEP

-62 RQVADIPLQLQKG
+62 RQFADVPLQLQKG
-75 AVTGV
+75 VVTGV
-80 RLISDMFGADSA
+80 RLISDAFGANSSV
-92 TSKNLRLVEDHL
+92 SKNLRSVEDHL
-104 AGLMSAQS
+104 ASLMSAQS
-112 KQDSREIARIFKDAE
+112 KQDSREMARIMKDAE
-127 DKGIGANLAAAVK
+127 DKGIAAQVIAGVK
-140 AIAIAPVD
+140 ALSVAPID
-148 TIVNALGTSAPA
+148 TIVNALGTSGPA
-160 IVAGLTATLAGAPT
+160 IVAGLATTLAGAP
-174 AAVLGTTAAVGS
+174 AAAIIGTTAAVGT

-193 KGAIYETVTEELI
+193 KGAVYETVKEELEKI
-206 KAGLKP
+206 GVKD
-212 AEAEAR
+212 AETR

-226 GENMGM
+226 GGNMGM
-232 IVTGAGLGTLEAIT
+232 ITTGAGLGALASIT
-246 GAQPAIARMI
+246 GAQPAITRLI
-256 ANKLARKGAVEIA
+256 ANKLTRKGATDIA
-269 EDVAEQAAKG
+269 GDVAEQAAKG
-279 YLGTAAKSAVKEAAP
+279 YMGTAAKAAAREAGP

-317 PTMRGVVGQGAFEAL
+317 PTMRGVVSQGTLEAG
-332 AGAGLGATTG
+332 AGAGLGAVTG
-342 VAGVASER
+342 VAEVATER
-350 RAATQEQRELD
+350 RAATQEQRAVDEAQTAIDAELKA
-361 RLQTLIDEETKQF
+361 RVSELEALPTRTPEQERELASLIGEVES
-374 APTEGV
+374 TEGV
-380 ADVVPS
+380 ADVVPP
-386 PAIDGAV
+386 PAIDGTV
-393 EPSPAMPVGGT
+393 EPSAAMPVGGS
-404 EAVTGGI
+404 EALAGGI
-411 ETPLAT
+411 ETSLAS

-463 QIQEA
+463 EIQGT

-473 VVAQRAPMVEPT
+473 VVAQRAPS
-485 AVAPIAPIEMVG
+485 VAPPAISELAPPPVVA

-511 VQPTV
+511 VQPTSLKDLPD
-516 QVAPAEAVEAAP
+516 QQLIAIYEDFFGNRAEYQAAKDELISRGKYAP
-528 IPEAIEPIATPAVA
+528 IRTAELEQILNNPNLPSENRTDY
-542 VEAAAAPEAIEPIS
+542 
-556 VVAQAETELVEA
+556 ETEL
-568 NTVARTK
+568 N
-575 QDALVDAEIKL
+575 KL
-586 RAAITEFNST
+586 KE
-596 VRKSD
+596 
-601 DTTSPAAVELQS
+601 
-613 ARYAVERANADYLNA
+613 
-628 SRGVDIKRAKLIE
+628 G
-641 AQSAAKKVE
+641 E
-650 TTPAPTEEPSV
+650 TSV
-661 AEAIETVQAK
+661 AEAIETVEAK

-706 FAKTT
+706 IAKTKEEINAQVLDINTDRRNVEALAKET
-711 EERGAQSADLIQDAR
+711 EELSRGY
-726 DIEGRAKA
+726 
-734 VQKLSLGFAPEQF
+734 APERF
-747 AKRGVSAEQAQAA
+747 RKRGMTAEQAQAA
-760 YEEAES
+760 YETAES
-766 ARKEDLWNNKM
+766 KRKSDLWNNKM
-777 YLYIASVDP
+777 ALYIMSVDP
-786 TRRDTKAGRVAR
+786 YRKDIAAGDAAR
-798 EAVAQFTP
+798 EAVAKFTP
-806 QEQAQYKELY
+806 QERAQFKKLY
-816 ASYKAGQGRAP
+816 DEYRVAEGKPP
-827 LKSTSIY
+827 LKSESIY
-834 MSDTADPKF
+834 MSDEADPKF
-843 GTATTAQQALRRI
+843 GSATTAQQALRRI

-887 KLPAEISKAFRD
+887 KLPAEISKAFKD

-979 RVAEAEGRSTPYL
+979 RVAKAEGRSTPYL
-992 DGLNKVGAFTD
+992 DALNKVGAFTD

-1023 QVPGM
+1023 KVPGM

-1034 RFVEAIRKLFGFDA
+1034 RFVEAIRKLFGFDVK
-1048 NSQSAFQDLVVTTDA
+1048 SQSAFQDLVVTTDA

-1077 TTPDTLAAIKS
+1077 TTPDTLAAIKK
-1088 NGKKVEDFD
+1088 NGKKVKDFD
-1097 KKLKQP
+1097 TKLKDP
-1103 LASPEEALTTI
+1103 KASPEEQLTTI
-1114 GQIIKVRSWDDAKDV
+1114 GQIIKIRSWDDAKDV
-1129 VSDIYNGTGS
+1129 MSDIYNATGS
-1139 QFRRPMLG
+1139 QIRRPLLG

-1152 QLTELKAAKDM
+1152 QITELNAAKQIIGG
-1163 TDADGKPLLDE
+1163 DGKPVLDN
-1174 VLRIAED
+1174 VVRIAED

-1193 ADMAKVW
+1193 AAMAKTW

-1207 PNKYRTLNRL
+1207 PGKYRTLNRL
-1217 IHLSTIN
+1217 IHLSTNN
-1224 QLDPSVDTRS
+1224 QIDPSVDTRS

-1241 EALGADGKKLYNDI
+1241 EALGPDGKKLYTDI
-1255 RDFYKARFDQYK
+1255 RDFYKARFDKYK
-1267 QILLDRI
+1267 QIMLDRI
-1274 AQTEADDAT
+1274 LQVDADDAT
-1283 KAQIIAKLEKDFAKL
+1283 KAKIVAALEKNFEKL

-1308 GKYWVRI
+1308 GKYWARF

-1323 EYYMFEDPRERNFF
+1323 EYYMFEDPRERNYF

-1346 TTVEALKEDESNIF
+1346 TTVEALKADESNIF
-1360 AMGDDFKQ
+1360 KSGDDFKA

-1376 SKMLKDI
+1376 SKTLKDI
-1383 LEMVDNASMTDKA
+1383 LELVDNANMTDKS

-1461 RAWDATEGKPQRE
+1461 RASDLAKDMPQ
-1474 ILFRPLVDEMKD
+1474 VDVLDPIIAEMKD
-1486 RVENVLSPDRSDA
+1486 RVENILSPDRADE

-1510 ASFLYYMS
+1510 ASFVYYMS

-1525 NLSGLFVFGMPV
+1525 NLTGLFVFGVPV
-1537 LNGEFGPQANLALA
+1537 LNGEFGPRANLALA

-1557 KAVGTTDKDGKFTF
+1557 KSVGVTDRDGKFTF
-1571 PTLLSRLSGHRRDA
+1571 PTLLSRLTGHRRDA
-1585 YMEALRRGKI
+1585 YMEALKRGTI

-1603 LQLARTP
+1603 LQLSRTP
-1610 SEQYSGSTTSV
+1610 SERYSGSTMSV

-1636 REVMFMTAYDLAYER
+1636 REVMYMTAYDLAYER
-1651 ATKAGRDVK
+1651 AIKEYKRDAK
-1660 TAQEEAL
+1660 TAQEEAI

-1673 TDEAMFDYS
+1673 TNESMFDYS

-1694 ARVILQFK
+1694 ARVLLQFK

-1716 KAMFGSQPP
+1716 KAMFGKQPP
-1725 GVRSTAAT
+1725 GVKSTAAT
-1733 KFIGTLGMTA
+1733 KFIGTLGMTG

-1753 VSVLTWAMSLAS
+1753 VSVIASAMALLTQS
-1765 EDDKDPEKRNAKLRF
+1765 EDEKDPEKRNPKLRF

-1792 GLAIERGPI
+1792 GLALERGPI
-1801 SWATDI
+1801 SWATDV
-1807 DFHSRVKLDQLWFR
+1807 DFHGRTKLDQLWFR
-1821 EMKSGKSEP
+1821 EMKAGKSEP
-1830 EALKEFMIN
+1830 EALMEFMVS

-1844 VGLAVNASEAMRR
+1844 VGLGVNAAEAMRR
-1857 INDGD
+1857 INNGD

-1879 VAMRMNEEGVRNL
+1879 TSMRLNEEGVRNL
-1892 KDDKIISRDKLSEK
+1892 KDDKIIPRDKLSDK

-1915 APVKVA
+1915 AATKVA

-1935 KINEERGR
+1935 KISADRTR
-1943 VLTLFKDLNKKF
+1943 VLSLFKDLNKKF

-1991 VEASATAVRGIRVTE
+1991 VEASAMSVRGIRVSE